1 MEAGVEQRSVYS
13 IYYSRYSTLT
23 LVERGRGEIVLVV
36 IVVREQEMLLFRC
49 YDTTGIYNFG

>member
-13 IYYSRYSTLT
+13 IYYSRYSTLI
-23 LVERGRGEIVLVV
+23 LVESGRGEIVLVV
-36 IVVREQEMLLFRC
+36 IVVREQEMLWFRC